1 MSKKG
6 NQIAIST
13 SLRLKPIPANHNE
26 NKLDNNNAASSFVH
40 ILNEKQTQLQCYN
53 STCSH
58 TVDEFINGRRNNTLF
73 VYGQTGSGKT
83 HTLFG
88 PPNSF
93 HSAALDSTN
102 VNEKFRNVNI
112 PNSWGLFP
120 RIVLHLLSI
129 QQQHNNNNVGITATA
144 VEIYMDNCYDLLNDK
159 QKIAVEGYGRSR
171 KVSGRGSFL
180 ETCEVKRD
188 ANGKW
193 IPPRTEVDRQP
204 IDNEGYSMRGA
215 TSTILSDVRT
225 LRDFLSIVE
234 ATRTSKSH
242 KLNERSSRSHCV
254 ITLSIPS
261 ISSSAKYML
270 VDLAGSERIMKS
282 GSIQCEL
289 KAAEARNINT
299 SLTSLG
305 RCITALSKGD
315 VFIPYRDSVLTML
328 LKQSLG
334 GRCYTSVI
342 ITGTLDE
349 EMMGETLASIQFGKR
364 CCKVVNRHGKE
375 EDQPCGN
382 NNDTSEVVKA
392 NLLAE
397 LQSIDEELQ
406 LMTTSGKA
414 GGLNT
419 TDFPKSLQ
427 TSFMSNMKKYQH
439 HKNALQ
445 SCQQSIKAGK
455 SGLQKTK
462 QYEESQVKNLRGI
475 LLRQMTTGIWVDPA
489 PSYMKHV
496 RRRIDIVSMLR
507 GMCNG
512 KKDEVVDSI
521 VGIEIP
527 LTLDHFMLGYEG

>member
-102 VNEKFRNVNI
+102 VNENFRNVDI
-112 PNSWGLFP
+112 PTSWGLLP

-129 QQQHNNNNVGITATA
+129 QQQHVGITATA

-507 GMCNG
+507 GMCND
-512 KKDEVVDSI
+512 KNDEVVDSI
-521 VGIEIP
+521 VAIEIP